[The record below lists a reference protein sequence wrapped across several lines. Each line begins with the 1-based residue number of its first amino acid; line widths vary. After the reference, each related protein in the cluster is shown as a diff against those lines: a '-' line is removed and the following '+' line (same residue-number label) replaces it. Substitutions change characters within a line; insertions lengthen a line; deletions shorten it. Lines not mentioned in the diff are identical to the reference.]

1 MHVFAALLTRARTTP
16 NAVFCH
22 LLRGGEAQMI
32 TVAEI
37 CAEAG
42 NIALQLR
49 AAGVPPGG
57 VVPIVLETRRD
68 VYSAFIGCSLAGAL
82 PSLLPP
88 LTTRQDPGLF
98 ATATAHLLARIDP
111 PCVIASHQTLPVV
124 ASSGRAVINV
134 DASGE
139 RADGLPPLPDAEADA
154 GAFLQHSSGTTGL
167 KKGVLLSHGAVL
179 RQIHHYAA
187 AIGAGAG
194 DSVASWLPLYHDM
207 GLITG
212 FLLPCVLGLPIVSLD
227 AQEWVSRPT
236 LLLDA
241 IARHRA
247 SLCWMPNF
255 AFAHI
260 LRTAPPD
267 QTWDLASLRLLVN
280 CSEPCRMPVVERFI
294 ARFATSGL
302 RPGAVQASYAMAEAV
317 FALTQSPPGQ
327 PPRGSCRPGFAE
339 FQSSGPPIAGV
350 EVRIAGPEPGEILV
364 RSACLFDGY
373 FRQPEATAARLRDGW
388 LHTGD
393 LGFIEDG
400 ELFVVGRG
408 DDVLTV
414 NGRKLLAHEIEAGLA
429 DIPGAIPG
437 RVLAYAP
444 LAGDGGTGR
453 LMIAAETDGDRPER
467 ETTAD
472 LRRTVAGLCGFL
484 PHQVILLPRG
494 FLVKSTSGKIA
505 RAASVTRIQH
515 RQESDNDGR

>member
-1 MHVFAALLTRARTTP
+1 M
-16 NAVFCH
+16 
-22 LLRGGEAQMI
+22 
-32 TVAEI
+32 
-37 CAEAG
+37 
-42 NIALQLR
+42 
-49 AAGVPPGG
+49 
-57 VVPIVLETRRD
+57 
-68 VYSAFIGCSLAGAL
+68 
-82 PSLLPP
+82 
-88 LTTRQDPGLF
+88 
-98 ATATAHLLARIDP
+98 
-111 PCVIASHQTLPVV
+111 

-453 LMIAAETDGDRPER
+453 LMIAAETDVVVHVKRRDPRPIER
-467 ETTAD
+467 EAAVRGIDERDQHIDVKQERHGDSSRNSLTRSIVIAPSGARRGSRGTPARVSPETGLRKASRASSDTTS
-472 LRRTVAGLCGFL
+472 
-484 PHQVILLPRG
+484 PMLLPR
-494 FLVKSTSGKIA
+494 A
-505 RAASVTRIQH
+505 RAMARVAAKTSSAISIVVRIKHLRIKASFYA
-515 RQESDNDGR
+515 